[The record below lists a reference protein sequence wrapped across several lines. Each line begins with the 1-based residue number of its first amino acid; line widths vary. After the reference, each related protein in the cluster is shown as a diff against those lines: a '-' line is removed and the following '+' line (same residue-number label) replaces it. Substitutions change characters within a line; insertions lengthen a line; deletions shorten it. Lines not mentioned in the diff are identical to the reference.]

1 VISQFDGSATERVE
15 SSSDDI
21 ALLVQRSIETADQPG
36 PSSPHPRL
44 RIYLEAGS
52 HRLSPAH
59 LAGESIM
66 EAQRF
71 DNLTK
76 SFASSISRRSALRRT
91 GVGLAATML
100 AAVGLRGA
108 SARQAKIRMYTV
120 IRKYTLSGSSDSAQQ
135 ELTSGFLPLIRQAA
149 GYMEYSVVV
158 SADNTL
164 TTIAV
169 FQSEAL
175 YQEAAQYESNW
186 VQQNLA
192 SLLPAP
198 ATETKGNTV
207 IFDINTDQVCGSGP
221 APTVQP
227 TVQPTIPATATAT
240 APCTGI
246 GCACNG
252 GVQNACDAGLVCC
265 QSQMGGGSIPGGAGM
280 CAAADACGDGSA
292 TPVT

>member
-1 VISQFDGSATERVE
+1 
-15 SSSDDI
+15 
-21 ALLVQRSIETADQPG
+21 
-36 PSSPHPRL
+36 
-44 RIYLEAGS
+44 
-52 HRLSPAH
+52 
-59 LAGESIM
+59 M

-76 SFASSISRRSALRRT
+76 SFASNISRRSALRRT

-108 SARQAKIRMYTV
+108 SARQANTTMYTV

-135 ELTSGFLPLIRQAA
+135 ELASGFLPLIRQAA

-175 YQEAAQYESNW
+175 YQEAAQYESDW

-227 TVQPTIPATATAT
+227 TVQPTIPATAEA
-240 APCTGI
+240 CTGI

-265 QSQMGGGSIPGGAGM
+265 QSQMGGGSMPGGAGM